1 MSRAWLS
8 SALTAARP
16 KGCLSLLLFG
26 SILSAM
32 VQIPSELDEELR
44 DTAFQA
50 LGRITEPTGGLITRA
65 QMTEGFGFR
74 GERIPFS
81 DRGRGIWR
89 PRQLGPDGAA
99 LSVCTAAVRPGHD
112 PPYDDGIGNDEGW
125 IAYRYQRNGPD
136 AWDNAALR
144 NAYFAGRR
152 IIYFSG
158 VTRGLYS
165 AVFPTYV
172 TADDRG
178 AQTFLLASIGAEV
191 PDPVAFMA
199 NSPQLVKRYMLRN
212 VKQRLHQDRFRER
225 VIAAYRKRCTVCRLR
240 HPELLDAAHI
250 LEDRDVRGLPEVPN
264 GLALC
269 KIHHRAY
276 DVNIL
281 GIAPDRRIHI
291 RQDVLDEIDG
301 PMLQHGLKGMH
312 GELISVPRSEA
323 LRPKPEYL
331 EERFDRF
338 KRFRAA

>member
-1 MSRAWLS
+1 MAP
-8 SALTAARP
+8 T
-16 KGCLSLLLFG
+16 
-26 SILSAM
+26 IND
-32 VQIPSELDEELR
+32 LDEKLR
-44 DTAFQA
+44 DAAFET
-50 LGRITEPTGGLITRA
+50 LSRITGPTGGLITRA
-65 QMTEGFGFR
+65 QMTEGFEFQGKR
-74 GERIPFS
+74 VPFA

-89 PRQLGPDGAA
+89 PRQLGSDGAA
-99 LSVCTAAVRPGHD
+99 LSVYTAAVRPGHAA
-112 PPYDDGIGNDEGW
+112 PYDDGIGNEEGW
-125 IAYRYQRNGPD
+125 LAYRYQRNGPD
-136 AWDNAALR
+136 AWDNVALR
-144 NAYFAGRR
+144 NAYLAGRP
-152 IIYFSG
+152 IIYFGG

-165 AVFPTYV
+165 AEFPMYV

-178 AQTFLLASIGAEV
+178 AQTFLLASVGAKV
-191 PDPVAFMA
+191 SDPVAFMA

-225 VIAAYRKRCTVCRLR
+225 VIAAYSKRCAVCWLR

-281 GIAPDRRIHI
+281 GIEPNHRIHI
-291 RQDVLDEIDG
+291 REDVLEEIDG

-312 GELISVPRSEA
+312 GELIRVPRSEA

-338 KRFRAA
+338 KRFCAA